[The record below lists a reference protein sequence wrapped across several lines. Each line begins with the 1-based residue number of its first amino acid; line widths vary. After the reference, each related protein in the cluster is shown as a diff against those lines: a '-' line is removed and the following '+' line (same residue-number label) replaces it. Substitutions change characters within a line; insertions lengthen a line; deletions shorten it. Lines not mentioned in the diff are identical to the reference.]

1 MRRHT
6 TKEPR
11 GPATAATP
19 RPAKTA
25 RQRKSSMPMRL
36 RRRDGTVM
44 AVVMVVR
51 IEREAIDRAAE
62 ERAIS
67 GIAAHHLGQA
77 AAADMMIEADDMVRR
92 RHDEMEVMRDEQH
105 AAAALFADAA
115 DQREELGLPR
125 DIDALHGLV

>member
-44 AVVMVVR
+44 AVVMVAR

-77 AAADMMIEADDMVRR
+77 AAADMMIVFFFFKQKTAY
-92 RHDEMEVMRDEQH
+92 EMEVMRDEQH
-105 AAAALFADAA
+105 
-115 DQREELGLPR
+115 
-125 DIDALHGLV
+125 